1 MISNACVLVCK
12 FFSYE
17 DVDFVSHNFNSFCL
31 IGLKRLNG
39 GFQFANN
46 KGLCGTGFDTLK
58 LCPSDEPLNYPS
70 KPEPFGPGLPG
81 LRSQQ
86 IPQSA
91 NLGNSECPSG
101 PHCSK
106 TTKSSTGTI
115 VIGALVLVVGC
126 TIVGLFTFLWYRRRK
141 QKIGSSLEI
150 SDSRLSTDQFKE
162 ATRKSSFPLVSVE
175 YNTGWDMDNVS
186 DSHRFNLEEVEFATQ
201 YFSEVNL
208 LGKFR
213 KKKNYCNYY

>member
-1 MISNACVLVCK
+1 M
-12 FFSYE
+12 
-17 DVDFVSHNFNSFCL
+17 

-46 KGLCGTGFDTLK
+46 KGLCGAGFDTLK
-58 LCPSDEPLNYPS
+58 LCPSGEPLNNPS
-70 KPEPFGPGLPG
+70 KPEPFGPGLTG

-91 NLGNSECPSG
+91 SVGNSQCPGG
-101 PHCSK
+101 PHCLK
-106 TTKSSTGTI
+106 PTKSSTGTV
-115 VIGALVLVVGC
+115 VIGSLVFTVGC

-141 QKIGSSLEI
+141 QKISSSLEI

-162 ATRKSSFPLVSVE
+162 TTTKSSFRFGNLE
-175 YNTGWDMDNVS
+175 YNASWDLNNLT
-186 DSHRFNLEEVEFATQ
+186 DSHRFNLEEVESATQ

-208 LGKFR
+208 LGKFTIITYFFYSL
-213 KKKNYCNYY
+213 KKG

>member
-1 MISNACVLVCK
+1 MT
-12 FFSYE
+12 
-17 DVDFVSHNFNSFCL
+17 
-31 IGLKRLNG
+31 GLKRLNG

-46 KGLCGTGFDTLK
+46 KALCGAEFDTLK
-58 LCPSDEPLNYPS
+58 LCPSSEPLNDPS
-70 KPEPFGPGLPG
+70 KPEPFGPGLTGP
-81 LRSQQ
+81 RSQQ

-91 NLGNSECPSG
+91 NLGNSQCPGGS
-101 PHCSK
+101 HCSK

-115 VIGALVLVVGC
+115 VIGALVLAVGC
-126 TIVGLFTFLWYRRRK
+126 TIAGLFTFLWYRRRK

-162 ATRKSSFPLVSVE
+162 ATRKSSFPLINVE
-175 YNTGWDMDNVS
+175 YNTGWDLNNLTE
-186 DSHRFNLEEVEFATQ
+186 SHRFNLEEIEFATQ

-213 KKKNYCNYY
+213 KNEILL